1 MRKESLRRHGLLDK
15 VEGTKGYELFRSA
28 GPEDNNESANMGANA
43 ANPPGILGPR
53 EEQGASRTEVES
65 RLQDYKGLG
74 NAVKKFKQD
83 NAD

>member
-15 VEGTKGYELFRSA
+15 VEGTKGYQLFSSA
-28 GPEDNNESANMGANA
+28 GPEDKDESANTGANM
-43 ANPPGILGPR
+43 ANAPGILGSR

-65 RLQDYKGLG
+65 GLQDYKGLG